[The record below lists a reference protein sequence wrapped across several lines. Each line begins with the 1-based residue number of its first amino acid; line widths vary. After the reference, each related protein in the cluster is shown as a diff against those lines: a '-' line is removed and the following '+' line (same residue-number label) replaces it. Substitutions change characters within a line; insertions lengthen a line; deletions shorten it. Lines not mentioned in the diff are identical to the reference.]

1 MLRVKSDD
9 KVMVLTGKDRG
20 KVGKVLRVENEGQ
33 RVVVE
38 KINVR
43 KRATR
48 RTQQNQQGGFIEVE
62 IPIHIS
68 NVALVDK
75 KTNRPTRFGI
85 SRLKDGDKVR
95 ISKKGKEAICV
106 CYRNSLRCLQKSQT
120 Y

>member
-1 MLRVKSDD
+1 MLRIKSDD

-20 KVGKVLRVENEGQ
+20 KVGKVLRVENQGQ

-43 KRATR
+43 KKATR

-75 KTNRPTRFGI
+75 KTNHPTRFGI
-85 SRLKDGDKVR
+85 SRLKDGAKVR
-95 ISKKGKEAICV
+95 ISKKGKEAI
-106 CYRNSLRCLQKSQT
+106 
-120 Y
+120 